1 MCIYLGSTRFAF
13 AQIFGGSRRD
23 DGIITHEAQRGVAR
37 MAKEPA
43 HLPAV
48 VTMIDEQRPPRLG
61 LADAAD
67 AALLRHHGV
76 VVLQG
81 QSIDLLEPLLAAVP
95 FVAGKPPS
103 RPIPVIFGISLA
115 RTRVEFLPVGRAVGA
130 VAVQHRLAILGILGI
145 AFSLPLAVGT
155 HGGAPNQ
162 PARAKGGRYRA
173 AARASRPRERA
184 RRLPRPKQ
192 AYPFRFGHGDG
203 GIPGRAPATAAAN
216 GGLAHAIH
224 DLVLGY

>member
-1 MCIYLGSTRFAF
+1 
-13 AQIFGGSRRD
+13 
-23 DGIITHEAQRGVAR
+23 
-37 MAKEPA
+37 
-43 HLPAV
+43 
-48 VTMIDEQRPPRLG
+48 
-61 LADAAD
+61 
-67 AALLRHHGV
+67 
-76 VVLQG
+76 
-81 QSIDLLEPLLAAVP
+81 
-95 FVAGKPPS
+95 
-103 RPIPVIFGISLA
+103 
-115 RTRVEFLPVGRAVGA
+115 VGRAVGA

-184 RRLPRPKQ
+184 RRLPRPKP

-216 GGLAHAIH
+216 GGLAHTIH